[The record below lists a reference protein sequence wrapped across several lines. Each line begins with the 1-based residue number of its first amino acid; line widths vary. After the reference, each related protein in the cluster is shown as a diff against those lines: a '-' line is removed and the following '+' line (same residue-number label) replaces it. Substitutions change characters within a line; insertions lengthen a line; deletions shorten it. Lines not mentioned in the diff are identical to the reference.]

1 MVGCRQPSTA
11 VWLSSIEMLD
21 VVPWND
27 DEIIGCIRDS
37 ISLGCDQAKP
47 TITAAAR
54 QLGFSVRTLQRELSV
69 HGLDWSQLLDGVRLR
84 HATRL
89 LLSEMPLAEIAREL
103 GYTDQP
109 NFGRAFRRWT
119 GATPRSYRRLV
130 EDHGAPSPQR

>member
-27 DEIIGCIRDS
+27 DEIIGYIRDS
-37 ISLGCDQAKP
+37 ISLGSNEAKP
-47 TITAAAR
+47 TVTAAAR

-69 HGLDWSQLLDGVRLR
+69 HGLDWSRLLDGVRLR

-89 LLSEMPLAEIAREL
+89 MLSEMPLAEIAREL

-109 NFGRAFRRWT
+109 SFGRAFRRWT

-130 EDHGAPSPQR
+130 EDHRAR